1 MSMAIERRLR
11 SGCSRPVTGRR
22 FMMNSGLRTLVRRT
36 LVALAV
42 VAALGAGSLAHS
54 SLGSPSSPRTAVPS
68 DTTKIDPSDLLLA
81 ASTATGIHMRFTGIP
96 TGPVSSDH
104 TNEIPITSFQFGVA
118 RNVSTSVG
126 GAPREAGA
134 ANVSEVTL
142 THATDTFSIAL
153 LKASLNGAGTATA
166 TLFFTNLT
174 GAGGTPLDYLT
185 VTLGQTFVTQFSM
198 SSGGDNPDESLSL
211 NFATMTFRY
220 RTPTGTTQAVSYNL
234 TTGVTS

>member
-1 MSMAIERRLR
+1 
-11 SGCSRPVTGRR
+11 
-22 FMMNSGLRTLVRRT
+22 MMNSGLRTLVRRT

-42 VAALGAGSLAHS
+42 VAALGAGSLVHS
-54 SLGSPSSPRTAVPS
+54 SLASPTSPRTAVPS
-68 DTTKIDPSDLLLA
+68 GTTKLDPSDLLLA

-96 TGPVSSDH
+96 TGPVSGDH
-104 TNEIPITSFQFGVA
+104 TNEIPISSFQFGVA
-118 RNVSTSVG
+118 RNVSSVG
-126 GAPREAGA
+126 GPREAGA

-174 GAGGTPLDYLT
+174 GAGGTLLDYLT
-185 VTLGQTFVTQFSM
+185 VTLGQTFITQFSM

-220 RTPTGTTQAVSYNL
+220 KTPTGTTQAVSYNL

>member
-1 MSMAIERRLR
+1 
-11 SGCSRPVTGRR
+11 
-22 FMMNSGLRTLVRRT
+22 MMNSGLRTLVRRT

-42 VAALGAGSLAHS
+42 VAALGAGSLVHS
-54 SLGSPSSPRTAVPS
+54 SLASPTSPRTAVPS
-68 DTTKIDPSDLLLA
+68 GTTKLDPSDLLLA

-96 TGPVSSDH
+96 TGPVSGDH
-104 TNEIPITSFQFGVA
+104 TNEIPISSFQFGVA

-126 GAPREAGA
+126 GPREAGP

>member
-1 MSMAIERRLR
+1 
-11 SGCSRPVTGRR
+11 
-22 FMMNSGLRTLVRRT
+22 MMNAGLRTLVRRT

-54 SLGSPSSPRTAVPS
+54 SVGSPSSPRIAGPS
-68 DTTKIDPSDLLLA
+68 VTKKLDPSDLLLA

-96 TGPVSSDH
+96 TGPASSDH
-104 TNEIPITSFQFGVA
+104 TNEIPISSFQFGVG
-118 RNVSTSVG
+118 RPVSGAS
-126 GAPREAGA
+126 GAPRVAGA

-153 LKASLNGAGTATA
+153 LKASLNGVGSATA

-185 VTLGQTFVTQFSM
+185 VTLGQTFVTGFSM

-220 RTPTGTTQAVSYNL
+220 RLPTGTTQVVSYNL